1 MRPLLLKRPHAYNP
15 CWHVTHGRYR
25 RGGKE
30 LLQRLTLLALSLDSL
45 LSDPSC
51 SLALALGNT
60 GILRQTG
67 AVWNIQWEEVPCL
80 VHIQNRLT
88 HFRSFHFLPRQ
99 FFFFFFAQRSNFWDL
114 QRLCLSVRTG
124 LSRMSVPSR
133 RLTAFTHPAPFKKYY
148 DSFFLSSAKA
158 IVSKLRGE
166 KQSVPLSTATRHKA
180 EKWSNKGYT
189 KDV

>member
-99 FFFFFFAQRSNFWDL
+99 FFFFFLFSHKGATFETSSVFVCQSGLGWVECPSHL
-114 QRLCLSVRTG
+114 VVSLLSHTPP
-124 LSRMSVPSR
+124 PSR
-133 RLTAFTHPAPFKKYY
+133 NITT
-148 DSFFLSSAKA
+148 LSSFQVQKP
-158 IVSKLRGE
+158 SSL
-166 KQSVPLSTATRHKA
+166 
-180 EKWSNKGYT
+180 N
-189 KDV
+189 